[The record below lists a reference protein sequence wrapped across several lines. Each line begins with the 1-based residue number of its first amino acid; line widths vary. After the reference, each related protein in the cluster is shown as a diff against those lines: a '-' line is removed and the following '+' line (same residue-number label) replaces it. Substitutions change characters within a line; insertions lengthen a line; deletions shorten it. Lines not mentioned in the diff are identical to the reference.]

1 MQFKFVGF
9 FCDLWN
15 RNFQALDRISEYLT
29 TAQMRFFVFRKKSEG
44 KELIGCVG
52 KIRLSCRHF
61 YYLFKIIKLF
71 KLY

>member
-1 MQFKFVGF
+1 MEQKFPDIGQ
-9 FCDLWN
+9 
-15 RNFQALDRISEYLT
+15 NFRVFDYCTDAF
-29 TAQMRFFVFRKKSEG
+29 FFVFRKKSEG